1 MGHKP
6 KPYNNKYVVTESEVF
21 TGKISN
27 RDLAVLLS
35 DSEINTVRPRATV
48 KDILT
53 KIVTFCPEHPKRDQN
68 P

>member
-6 KPYNNKYVVTESEVF
+6 KPYNNNYVLTESEVF

-35 DSEINTVRPRATV
+35 DSEINTVRPRVTV
-48 KDILT
+48 KDTLT
-53 KIVTFCPEHPKRDQN
+53 K
-68 P
+68 